1 MWNNMMEEKA
11 GVESRNLRL
20 ERQNSKIGFE
30 RMNMPAAW
38 KEFSWF
44 QIGLPV
50 RRPHLKLASPTWK
63 IQSMSKLRQVRK

>member
-1 MWNNMMEEKA
+1 MSNNMMEEKA

-30 RMNMPAAW
+30 RMNMPAGCSVDGVFVVSDWTA
-38 KEFSWF
+38 
-44 QIGLPV
+44 
-50 RRPHLKLASPTWK
+50 RPHLKLASPTWK